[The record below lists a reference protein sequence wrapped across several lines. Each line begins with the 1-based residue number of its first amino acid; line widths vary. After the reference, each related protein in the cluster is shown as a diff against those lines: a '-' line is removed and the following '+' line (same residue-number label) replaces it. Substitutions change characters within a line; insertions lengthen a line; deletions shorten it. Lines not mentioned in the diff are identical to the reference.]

1 MSLRNTVQIGTTEKR
16 NIRFK
21 MPSLV
26 GLEKHALGPLYI
38 DFDPQLKESFQS
50 PDNLIPAK
58 ALCQRS
64 LRSEGKLERS
74 LLKSSSPL
82 EAPPPS
88 SGPRPRQWSLQAP
101 PLGGLA
107 PNDARAGSDDTSEA
121 FWAGPGL
128 AAPKAGISHRKQN
141 SGCWGRDL
149 GCERWRLR
157 RERVSARWGGG
168 ERNAPLIECR

>member
-1 MSLRNTVQIGTTEKR
+1 
-16 NIRFK
+16 

-88 SGPRPRQWSLQAP
+88 SGPQRNHTAHGGKWS
-101 PLGGLA
+101 
-107 PNDARAGSDDTSEA
+107 DFD
-121 FWAGPGL
+121 
-128 AAPKAGISHRKQN
+128 
-141 SGCWGRDL
+141 
-149 GCERWRLR
+149 
-157 RERVSARWGGG
+157 
-168 ERNAPLIECR
+168 